1 MRILKPVFLIL
12 AILGMNILT
21 NVNVHGQNIGTC
33 TAPYAT
39 LTVFSNFAAADA
51 AYTTQQQSW
60 SPDATGTV
68 STYARINSG
77 PDGKVGF
84 DLSHQ
89 VGSSASTG
97 CVGNA
102 QREIRLFL
110 ESAGACNWA
119 TGITYSVADGGN
131 GASWSNPEFYG
142 LTPNTNYIVQV
153 KTIIPSAGSCAVQSQ
168 YLTYYQIVSPVTCS
182 TCANPSCPVTSITAT
197 TVAAART
204 NMTTALAPFTD
215 SYSTTLSPGQSQTIC
230 VQVTVPA
237 GSTVLGFKQKA
248 SSSPS
253 GCANATEEPVT
264 YQLRP
269 AGNCAATPIAPSL
282 TNASPVSS
290 GFNPE
295 WNNLAAGN
303 YILCYTMS
311 VSASA
316 GCSDVT
322 IDRIGYYNVV
332 PVVPP
337 CTSPTITA
345 QPVSKSLCAGENTSF
360 SVTATGATGYQWI
373 VNSGSGWSNVV
384 NGGVYSGATTA
395 TLTINGASVSMNS
408 TQYQCIVRESTNGC
422 PDTTATAIITV
433 VGALAPVYTKTS
445 TDVTCAGPNTGSI
458 TFSGISANTTF
469 NWVSG
474 PLTSP
479 IPAANKP
486 AGATDER
493 ALINIPT
500 GTYCAD
506 ITRTTT
512 TTTTQTLFTEE
523 FETGAPNWTID
534 NTGGSNIFLINNNY
548 LGGSCVSGAGTFTVP
563 VVPNQPAAVPGFPTS
578 NYLHIM
584 ATTTT
589 GATCGSGSSTPFP
602 PLNANFD
609 GVTSNQEVTLN
620 VPIVTTS
627 LTNVTFSFYWL
638 GKGDASGNDYG
649 AIEYST
655 NGGTTWTQVGA
666 KLFNQ
671 TTWTL
676 GSRTD
681 ASWSN
686 LANLRF
692 RIVWRNNTSSSI
704 DPPLAIDH
712 IVITGDATTACDSTV
727 TECVTISSP
736 PSSVTPTFTQI
747 APICEGAT
755 APVLPTSSN
764 NTPAITGTWN
774 AAINTTTAGTTIY
787 TFTPTA
793 GQCASTATMNV
804 VVNQRVT
811 PTFTAIAP
819 ICVGATPV
827 SLATT
832 SINGITGTWTPT
844 TISTAAA
851 GTTTYAFTSTAGLCA
866 NNTTLPVVIASSPIA
881 LLTADSV
888 ACFGE
893 SNGSIIMTVSDGVPT
908 YSYVWNNGSF
918 NEDLVN
924 VPAGHYAVLVT
935 DANNCTVSASADV
948 FQPVAL
954 SVTVDGTEVLC
965 KNEQTGFV
973 NVTVNSGTS
982 PYSYLW
988 SNGAVT
994 STINSLMANNYSV
1007 IITDGNGCT
1016 YSANH
1021 LIQTSMGPDAN
1032 ASVYYASDNPAEAH
1046 FMDGSTDAYTW
1057 SWSFGDGDFTNVQN
1071 PVHVYPQEGEYLVG
1085 LGVIDANGCIDSTTI
1100 KVVVNPDFQI
1110 WIPNAFTPDS
1120 DHNNATFK
1128 PKARGCKTEGYSM
1141 LIFDRWGEMIFES
1154 NEIETGWDGLYKNE
1168 GKMGEL
1174 IFVYKITIVDLRGKK
1189 HQYVGQI
1196 AKIGDNIKR

>member
-1 MRILKPVFLIL
+1 M
-12 AILGMNILT
+12 GMNVLT

-68 STYARINSG
+68 NTYARINSG

-84 DLSHQ
+84 DLSHE

-102 QREIRLFL
+102 QREIRLFP
-110 ESAGACNWA
+110 ESLGACNWA

-131 GASWSNPEFYG
+131 GVSWSNPEFYG

-153 KTIIPSAGSCAVQSQ
+153 KTIIPSTGGCAIQGQ
-168 YLTYYQIVSPVTCS
+168 YLTYYQIVDPVTCS

-215 SYSTTLSPGQSQTIC
+215 SYTTTLSPGQSQTIC

-269 AGNCAATPIAPSL
+269 ASNCAAAPIAPSL

-316 GCSDVT
+316 LCSDVT

-332 PVVPP
+332 PSVPP
-337 CTSPTITA
+337 CTSPIITA
-345 QPVSKSLCAGENTSF
+345 QPVSKSICAGENTSF

-373 VNSGSGWSNVV
+373 VNSGSGWSNVG
-384 NGGVYSGATTA
+384 NGGVYSGATTS
-395 TLTINGASVSMNS
+395 TLTITGAAPIMNS
-408 TQYQCIVRESTNGC
+408 TQYQCIIRESTNGC

-433 VGALAPVYTKTS
+433 VGALAPAYTKTS
-445 TDVTCAGPNTGSI
+445 ADATCVGPNTGSI
-458 TFSGISANTTF
+458 TFSGVSANTIF

-474 PLTSP
+474 PLTTP

-512 TTTTQTLFTEE
+512 TTTTQTLFSEE
-523 FETGAPNWTID
+523 FETGATNWTID
-534 NTGGSNIFLINNNY
+534 NTGGSNLFVINNNY
-548 LGGSCVSGAGTFTVP
+548 PGGSCVSGAGTFTVP

-578 NYLHIM
+578 KYLHIM

-589 GATCGSGSSTPFP
+589 GATCGAGSSTPFP

-620 VPIVTTS
+620 TSVVTTG

-655 NGGTTWTQVGA
+655 NGGTTWTQAGA
-666 KLFNQ
+666 KLYNQ
-671 TTWTL
+671 NTWTL

-686 LANLRF
+686 QANLRF

-712 IVITGDATTACDSTV
+712 VVITGDQTTACDSTV
-727 TECVTISSP
+727 TECFTISAA
-736 PSSVTPTFTQI
+736 PSSVTPLFTQI
-747 APICEGAT
+747 APICEGT
-755 APVLPTSSN
+755 SAPVLPTSSN
-764 NTPAITGTWN
+764 NVPAINGTWN
-774 AAINTTTAGTTIY
+774 AAINTTTAGTTTY

-804 VVNQRVT
+804 TVNQRVT
-811 PTFTAIAP
+811 PTFTAISP

-827 SLATT
+827 SLANT
-832 SINGITGTWTPT
+832 SLNGVTGTWAPA
-844 TISTAAA
+844 TINTATA
-851 GTTTYAFTSTAGLCA
+851 GTTTYTFTPTTGLCA
-866 NNTTLPVVIASSPIA
+866 NNATLPVVIVSAPTA
-881 LLTADSV
+881 LLTPDSV
-888 ACFGE
+888 SCFGE

-908 YSYVWNNGSF
+908 YSYLWNNGF
-918 NEDLVN
+918 TTRDIANI
-924 VPAGHYAVLVT
+924 PAGHYSVVIT
-935 DANNCTVSASADV
+935 DANSCSTSASTDV
-948 FQPVAL
+948 RQPVAL
-954 SVTVDGTEVLC
+954 SVTVTGTDVLC

-973 NVTVNSGTS
+973 TATVNSGTA

-988 SNGAVT
+988 SNGDVT
-994 STINSLMANNYSV
+994 PTSNALLANNYSV
-1007 IITDGNGCT
+1007 VITDGNGCT

-1021 LIQTSMGPDAN
+1021 TIQTSMGPTAN
-1032 ASVYYASDNPAEAH
+1032 ATVYYASDNSAEAH
-1046 FMDGSTDAYTW
+1046 FVNQSTDSYAW
-1057 SWSFGDGDFTNVQN
+1057 NWSFGDGDFNNVEN
-1071 PVHVYPQEGEYLVG
+1071 PVHIYTQEGEYLVG
-1085 LGVIDANGCIDSTTI
+1085 LVVTDANGCIDSTTI

-1120 DHNNATFK
+1120 DYNNAVFK

-1141 LIFDRWGEMIFES
+1141 MIFDRWGELIFES
-1154 NEIETGWDGLYKNE
+1154 NDLETGWNGLYKNE

-1174 IFVYKITIVDLRGKK
+1174 IFVYRITIVDLRGLK
-1189 HQYVGQI
+1189 HQYVGQV